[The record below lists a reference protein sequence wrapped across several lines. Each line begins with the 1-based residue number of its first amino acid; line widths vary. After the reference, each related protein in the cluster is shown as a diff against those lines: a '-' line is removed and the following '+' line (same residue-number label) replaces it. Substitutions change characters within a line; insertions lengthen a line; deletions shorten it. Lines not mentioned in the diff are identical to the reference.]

1 MGKRTEK
8 ILLINEPA
16 RDGHLPS
23 SLWPISG
30 RPIVD
35 NQLGQLPPQKIV
47 VTGDCDTIF
56 KAFLPLAYPQH
67 CFEFV
72 DIAEEEWDKYWVI
85 KANQFAGKNINDFN
99 EYQKLVIKDEFYIFS
114 KGEEKTYLF
123 QDLVIKYFEDP
134 TRAKNRFRK
143 AQSKLSLFPLC
154 SLTGENLLSYEFVQ
168 GETLYH
174 HLSPAVFDKFLA
186 YCQEQ
191 LWEKVPLEK
200 KKAEELCQIF
210 YQEKTLKRVSEFK
223 AKKCLPEGK
232 LVVNGIEVPVV
243 EEILNQIPWKELNTQ
258 DFYFIHGDLQFDNI
272 IYNPKAGFTL
282 IDWREDFGGFLE
294 GGDLYYDLAKLAAG
308 MSLPFDK
315 IKQGKFSYHLEEN
328 RIQYQVEDHPQ
339 LDALRKRYAQFIKGQ
354 YSAKKVELLKG
365 LIFLNMAPLHM
376 APLDGLFFGHG
387 LLSLKKYLDS

>member
-1 MGKRTEK
+1 M
-8 ILLINEPA
+8 
-16 RDGHLPS
+16 
-23 SLWPISG
+23 
-30 RPIVD
+30 
-35 NQLGQLPPQKIV
+35 
-47 VTGDCDTIF
+47 
-56 KAFLPLAYPQH
+56 
-67 CFEFV
+67 
-72 DIAEEEWDKYWVI
+72 
-85 KANQFAGKNINDFN
+85 
-99 EYQKLVIKDEFYIFS
+99 
-114 KGEEKTYLF
+114 
-123 QDLVIKYFEDP
+123 
-134 TRAKNRFRK
+134 
-143 AQSKLSLFPLC
+143 
-154 SLTGENLLSYEFVQ
+154 
-168 GETLYH
+168 
-174 HLSPAVFDKFLA
+174 
-186 YCQEQ
+186 
-191 LWEKVPLEK
+191 
-200 KKAEELCQIF
+200 
-210 YQEKTLKRVSEFK
+210 
-223 AKKCLPEGK
+223 
-232 LVVNGIEVPVV
+232 V